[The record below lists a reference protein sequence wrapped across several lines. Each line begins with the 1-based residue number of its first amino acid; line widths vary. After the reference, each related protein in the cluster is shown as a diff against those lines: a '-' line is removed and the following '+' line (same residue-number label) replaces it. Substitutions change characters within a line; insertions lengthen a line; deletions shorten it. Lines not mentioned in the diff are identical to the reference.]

1 MSARRFRGL
10 LSVTGRSRGSSLVE
24 LALVLPIL
32 LILVLGVIDFG
43 RALQFNNVLIAMSR
57 EGANLAAR
65 TTADPQAIITAMV
78 VSSHPLD
85 MPGVGMIYV
94 SSFSGQANGQGVLQS
109 QARYGAGNLSL
120 VSRIYKCSGW
130 SSGNCLVPSLFACS
144 SVGYNV
150 RSAASDPNEPTAAT
164 NGSWPTSGARSIAT
178 RLTKRASAPSSSWL

>member
-65 TTADPQAIITAMV
+65 TTADPQAIITALV
-78 VSSHPLD
+78 VSSHPVD

-109 QARYGAGNLSL
+109 QARYGGGNLSL
-120 VSRIYKCSGW
+120 ASRIYNCSGW
-130 SSGNCLVPSLFACS
+130 SSSNCLVPKPAPAVSLPIALQDGE
-144 SVGYNV
+144 VVHVVEVVYNFV
-150 RSAASDPNEPTAAT
+150 PITGFVWTSARELYSETV
-164 NGSWPTSGARSIAT
+164 
-178 RLTKRASAPSSSWL
+178 L